1 MTKKRERAFAWVGII
16 IFTISALALTTAVII
31 QQLMSNSNS
40 ATTAS
45 TASCTDSS
53 VEPVLPTPTVYLP
66 NGSVTSLQITD
77 LTTGSGQAAKSG
89 NCLVVKY
96 YGTIA
101 SSGKEFDQDFDQPI
115 GFAFTLGQGQ
125 VISGWDQGLVGL
137 KVDGTR
143 RLVIPSSLAYGS
155 QANGSIPANSALV
168 FVVKLLR
175 IQS

>member
-1 MTKKRERAFAWVGII
+1 MTKVRERAFAWVGII
-16 IFTISALALTTAVII
+16 IFTVSALALTTAVII
-31 QQLMSNSNS
+31 QQLMSNSTPS
-40 ATTAS
+40 SSS

-53 VEPVLPTPTVYLP
+53 VEPVLPTPTVYIP
-66 NGSVTSLQITD
+66 NGSVNSLQTTD
-77 LTTGSGQAAKSG
+77 LTPGSGQAAQSG
-89 NCLVVKY
+89 DCLIVKY

-101 SSGKEFDQDFDQPI
+101 SSGKEFDQNFDQPI

-125 VISGWDQGLVGL
+125 VIPGWDQGMVGL
-137 KVDGTR
+137 KVGGTR

>member
-1 MTKKRERAFAWVGII
+1 MTKKRERAFAWAGIV

-31 QQLMSNSNS
+31 QQLMTSSTPTS
-40 ATTAS
+40 SS
-45 TASCTDSS
+45 TASCTDTSA
-53 VEPVLPTPTVYLP
+53 EPVLPTPTVYIP
-66 NGSVTSLQITD
+66 NGSVNSLQTTD
-77 LTTGSGQAAKSG
+77 LTSGSGQAAQSG
-89 NCLVVKY
+89 DCLVVKY

-101 SSGKEFDQDFDQPI
+101 SSGKEFDQNFDQPI

-125 VISGWDQGLVGL
+125 VIPGWDQGLVGL
-137 KVDGTR
+137 RVGGTR
-143 RLVIPSSLAYGS
+143 RLVIPASLAYGS

>member
-1 MTKKRERAFAWVGII
+1 MTKIRERAFAWVGII

-31 QQLMSNSNS
+31 QQLMSNSTPAS
-40 ATTAS
+40 TS

-53 VEPVLPTPTVYLP
+53 AEPVIPTPTVYIP
-66 NGSVTSLQITD
+66 NGSVTSLQSTD
-77 LTTGSGQAAKSG
+77 LTAGSGQAAQSG
-89 NCLVVKY
+89 DCLVVKY

-101 SSGKEFDQDFDQPI
+101 SSGKEFDQNFDQPI
-115 GFAFTLGQGQ
+115 GFAFLLGEGK
-125 VISGWDQGLVGL
+125 VISGWDEGLVGL
-137 KVDGTR
+137 KVGGTR
-143 RLVIPSSLAYGS
+143 RLVIPPSLAYGN